1 LSDEADAAA
10 QAAEE
15 CKCEKGA
22 PKWVVTFGDMM
33 SLLLTFF
40 VLLLSFSTT
49 DVVKY
54 KKLVGSVK
62 EAFGVAQASPTDTVP
77 KGKRL
82 ITKQIILPKTFS
94 VMVTVRAKASRAA
107 KSSSALEL
115 ESGADWIRLDLDGNA
130 LFDEGGW
137 QLREGAGDTLD
148 EIAAIMKDIDGV
160 VTVTGHTDNRIS
172 PTPRFEESDYLSAY
186 DIGMMRAI
194 AVTSYLTEQSG
205 IDPDKLVATSMGDTR
220 PRETNELAE
229 GRARNRRVS
238 FELRTADSNAIEDS
252 GGTVIRPR

>member
-1 LSDEADAAA
+1 MSEAKDAAPPPEA
-10 QAAEE
+10 

-49 DVVKY
+49 DVIKY
-54 KKLVGSVK
+54 RKLVGSVK

-82 ITKQIILPKTFS
+82 ITKQIRLPQTFA
-94 VMVTVRAKASRAA
+94 VMVSVRARASRAA
-107 KSSSALEL
+107 KSSSEL
-115 ESGADWIRLDLDGNA
+115 QLTNGADWIRLDLDGDA
-130 LFDEGGW
+130 LFDEGRW
-137 QLREGAGDTLD
+137 DLKPGADQALA
-148 EIAAIMKDIDGV
+148 EIAAILDEFDGV
-160 VTVTGHTDNRIS
+160 VTVTGHTDNRVS
-172 PTPRFEESDYLSAY
+172 SGSVFDQTDYLSAY

-194 AVTSYLTEQSG
+194 AVTSRLTATFDISPQ
-205 IDPDKLVATSMGDTR
+205 KLVATSMGDSR

-238 FELRTADSNAIEDS
+238 FELRTTNGDAVIEA
-252 GGTVIRPR
+252 GGSIIRPD